1 MKKRCTQCQAV
12 LMENV
17 TQCPLCY
24 REIGENEPLY
34 SLEDVPTLF
43 VKRKNDKIFGP
54 FPKAKVLSLVSTGKL
69 EASEAISDDR
79 ETWVS
84 VAGVQEFAAL
94 LKAGPVPVDS
104 GVLQDLPTHK
114 EPVVGRGDLPGL
126 KSAVGPSDLP
136 GLKSAVGPSDLP
148 GLKPAVGPSD
158 LPGLKPAGYVPVVDL
173 PAPRAAGPV
182 ASQPPPLTGL
192 PGFKTDLPGVRTDL
206 PGART
211 DLPGVRTDLPGVRTD
226 LPGARTDLPDLK
238 IDLPTPVSLLPGNL
252 EEKSKLLS
260 NEEEERDKNR
270 DFSLPPLGGGVV
282 PEMKLDL
289 GQAKARPLELGDAD
303 SGKTGDEKMK
313 IPPSLFES
321 SDGVDLSALG
331 GGGAQ
336 GTGTKSG
343 LDLDHGSSAP
353 PPSGLSLS
361 LGDEEMLP
369 LGGAP
374 DRLAGAGSIREKK
387 SASAGR
393 SRLILL
399 VPLVLLLLVAAA
411 FALQLGPFS
420 RKKSESD
427 GVRDQPSGPRPTA
440 AAVTEH
446 ERNLLQLDHAALLA
460 SSRGEDMIHCESA
473 LILAWFYHDLE
484 PLEACKKFLKTP
496 IATTGDALTR
506 RFHFFR
512 ALLLNQGPPQ
522 TTLERFYDGPPV
534 PDPMKTMEDILS
546 VARSEN
552 NRAPVWNFL
561 SGVVHLEKKD
571 PKKAKEAFQLVTT
584 SETTT
589 PFGVTWFL
597 SQLGDEA
604 AVKTLQDKP
613 EWAFWKGLL
622 PGMKY
627 MADHQTRFSLLTF
640 PGEFPRVAM
649 AEPAVL
655 EQVGRRFRAL
665 NLAFAALSAWEQGQL
680 DTASSLCDKAMT
692 EDEREAVVWN
702 LCGRLRLF
710 HGQLGKF
717 ATTISLNQEMPTIVA
732 WLVEGRRNPA
742 QTAWEELKKR
752 DPEGSLAVAPL
763 ILVLS
768 QAEAEEVDAAVQAGL
783 TADLSRTLEVLWTG
797 IWQRPDRAAVV
808 EKAVLAWKDAKKDED
823 PQVAQFLSLL
833 GLAQALSAQDWKKVI
848 EVVPGIQLKGSGRLE
863 LEALGMLARLMD
875 SQDKQAIAWA
885 DSQWQ
890 RVSPGARAAAA
901 MLLILGTAGKLQEA
915 HQILD
920 KYQEI
925 FREPLFF
932 KAAAQLFLTGTRKDR
947 LMRARFFADK
957 AIKANPQ
964 DAEALFLVGF
974 IQLESGQHESG
985 EKTIMQA
992 VQAMSHPVHA
1002 WFMRWAELESRLK
1015 RPHMALAAMD
1025 AGLRQTPD
1033 HGPFL
1038 FRKAQ
1043 ILATQDNPKE
1053 ALRLLEKTKE
1063 AGIEEVQ
1070 RFILEGRCHVSL
1082 RQKREAELAFQK
1094 AVKADP
1100 KNILARYLLGKTQLG
1115 NGALRPAIPN
1125 LSFVVEQL
1133 EKHAQEQR
1141 LPEEATHWQTDSLE
1155 SMLAEACRLLGG
1167 AHKETGNRAMAIT
1180 YVKKYAALV
1189 PDGPMKDE
1197 ALRLLLLLGGE

>member
-1 MKKRCTQCQAV
+1 M
-12 LMENV
+12 
-17 TQCPLCY
+17 
-24 REIGENEPLY
+24 
-34 SLEDVPTLF
+34 
-43 VKRKNDKIFGP
+43 
-54 FPKAKVLSLVSTGKL
+54 KL
-69 EASEAISDDR
+69 ELNP
-79 ETWVS
+79 
-84 VAGVQEFAAL
+84 G
-94 LKAGPVPVDS
+94 KA
-104 GVLQDLPTHK
+104 H
-114 EPVVGRGDLPGL
+114 
-126 KSAVGPSDLP
+126 
-136 GLKSAVGPSDLP
+136 
-148 GLKPAVGPSD
+148 
-158 LPGLKPAGYVPVVDL
+158 
-173 PAPRAAGPV
+173 
-182 ASQPPPLTGL
+182 
-192 PGFKTDLPGVRTDL
+192 
-206 PGART
+206 
-211 DLPGVRTDLPGVRTD
+211 
-226 LPGARTDLPDLK
+226 
-238 IDLPTPVSLLPGNL
+238 
-252 EEKSKLLS
+252 
-260 NEEEERDKNR
+260 
-270 DFSLPPLGGGVV
+270 
-282 PEMKLDL
+282 
-289 GQAKARPLELGDAD
+289 PLELGDPDA
-303 SGKTGDEKMK
+303 GKPGEPGVK
-313 IPPSLFES
+313 IPPSLFDS

-331 GGGAQ
+331 GGSVPGP
-336 GTGTKSG
+336 GNKSG
-343 LDLDHGSSAP
+343 LDLDHPPSSL
-353 PPSGLSLS
+353 PPSGMSLSLS
-361 LGDEEMLP
+361 DEELAP
-369 LGGAP
+369 QGAV
-374 DRLAGAGSIREKK
+374 
-387 SASAGR
+387 AGR
-393 SRLILL
+393 PVDGTSRSKKTGKESRARLFLL
-399 VPLVLLLLVAAA
+399 LPLLLVALGAAA
-411 FALQLGPFS
+411 FVLKLGPFS
-420 RKKSESD
+420 EKKSGSD
-427 GVRDQPSGPRPTA
+427 ASRDQPPGPRPTA
-440 AAVTEH
+440 AAVSEH
-446 ERNLLQLDHAALLA
+446 ERNLLQLDHGALLA

-473 LILAWFYHDLE
+473 LILTWFYHDLE

-512 ALLLNQGPPQ
+512 ALLLHQSPLPS
-522 TTLERFYDGPPV
+522 TLERFYEGPPV
-534 PDPMKTMEDILS
+534 PDPMKTMEDILA

-561 SGVVHLEKKD
+561 SGVLQLEKKD
-571 PKKAKEAFQLVTT
+571 PKKAKEAFQLATT
-584 SETTT
+584 SETAQ

-597 SQLGDEA
+597 AHLGDEA
-604 AVKTLQDKP
+604 AMKTLQDKP
-613 EWAFWKGLL
+613 EWAFWKALL
-622 PGMKY
+622 PGLKY
-627 MADHQTRFSLLTF
+627 VSEHQGTLGFLDF
-640 PGEFPRVAM
+640 PGEFPRIAV
-649 AEPAVL
+649 AEPVVL
-655 EQVGRRFRAL
+655 EQVGRRFRAM
-665 NLAFAALSAWEQGQL
+665 NLAFAAISAWEQGQL

-692 EDEREAVVWN
+692 EDEREALVWS
-702 LCGRLRLF
+702 LCGRLRMF

-717 ATTISLNQEMPTIVA
+717 ATTISLNQELPTIVA

-783 TADLSRTLEVLWTG
+783 TSDLPRTLEALWTG
-797 IWQRPDRAAVV
+797 IWQRPDRVAVV
-808 EKAVLAWKDAKKDED
+808 EKAVLAWKEAKKDES
-823 PQVAQFLSLL
+823 PQVAQFLRIL
-833 GLAQALSAQDWKKVI
+833 GLVQALSTQEWKKVI
-848 EVVPGIQLKGSGRLE
+848 EAVQGIQLKGSARLE
-863 LEALGMLARLMD
+863 LEAVGMFARLMD
-875 SQDKQAIAWA
+875 SQDPQAVAWA

-932 KAAAQLFLTGTRKDR
+932 KAAAQLYLAGTRKDR

-985 EKTIMQA
+985 GKTILQA

-1082 RQKREAELAFQK
+1082 RQKREAEVAFQK

-1125 LSFVVEQL
+1125 LVFVVEQL
-1133 EKHAQEQR
+1133 EKHSREQR
-1141 LPEEATHWQTDSLE
+1141 LPEEATHWQTDTLE

-1167 AHKETGNRAMAIT
+1167 AYKETGNRAMAII